1 MTEPLFD
8 LLFILQTITEIIFM
22 LGFLFLSYKYVNKKE
37 SK

>member
-8 LLFILQTITEIIFM
+8 LLFILQTITEIISM

-37 SK
+37 S

>member
-22 LGFLFLSYKYVNKKE
+22 LGVLVLGYKYVNKKE
-37 SK
+37 I